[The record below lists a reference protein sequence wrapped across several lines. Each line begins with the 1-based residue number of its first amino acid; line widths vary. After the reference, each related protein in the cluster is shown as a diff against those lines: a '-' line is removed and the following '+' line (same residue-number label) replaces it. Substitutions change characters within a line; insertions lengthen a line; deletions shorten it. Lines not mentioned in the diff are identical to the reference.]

1 MSPHARR
8 GAVLV
13 VVLLLSAAIWLLLAG
28 VLLIARLQFEVAVA
42 TRDHAVARVQA
53 EQLLEA
59 RRDGATWPV
68 TAPLE
73 EEGEDGGCTWRVTL
87 LAHDDASAWYQAVVR
102 YGRAQVTLDATV
114 HRVGRPPD
122 DAAALGLAPR

>member
-13 VVLLLSAAIWLLLAG
+13 VVLLVSAAIWLLLAG
-28 VLLIARLQFEVAVA
+28 VLLVARLQLEVAVA
-42 TRDHAVARVQA
+42 TRDHAVARAQA
-53 EQLLEA
+53 ERLLEA
-59 RRDGATWPV
+59 RRDGVTWPI

-87 LAHDDASAWYQAVVR
+87 LAHDDASAWYQAFVR

-114 HRVGRPPD
+114 HRAGPVD
-122 DAAALGLAPR
+122 DAALFAHPPR